1 VDNLTPLQQRAKILL
16 DRGVPVLLVREG
28 QKDAFEF
35 GFQTNPITNFDDP
48 RLREPQY
55 ANCNTGALAQAK
67 IGGVWFFEAD
77 DRAVLEKIKQDT
89 GHGLN
94 EAPTLV
100 IESRDGHWHFYFQQT
115 EASIKMGNVPQLYG
129 PFSGRV
135 NNQYVVGP
143 DSHRNDL
150 NRNYLIVIDKPIAPA
165 PDWFVQWVIDQRTK
179 NKSSDDGGVVR
190 NEAGKIP
197 HGFIHGWMVHKAG
210 VLRNMGASIET
221 LTNTLLDLVHDNC
234 EPPIDDDK
242 VRQVSRSFE
251 RYETNADASLQMKL
265 NQQPDNGVIVPATDE
280 EVEVPTFEP
289 EPYPEFPTYVMSGT
303 SLHKNLVQPWIEHNS
318 RIDYFLWLPATA
330 MLANYLSR
338 KVAIKSQ
345 FAAPSFNGSIYMA
358 LIGKRGDTNKSSCV
372 EDGMAYFDYMGCLT
386 QNGGGLKTAEGKTVV
401 FTPGSSEGLGLEMQ
415 KTNCKNGLVYYDEL
429 KKLVSKAGID
439 GSALG
444 ADLLTMY
451 EGKKFANGVKKTK
464 EAFSLE
470 PNSYS
475 MSLITCC
482 TDTTF
487 KEQWMRMCG
496 EDTGLNDRFIFV
508 LQPEQLPTRRIK
520 TEIDARLNS
529 AETRALIDK
538 AIQQE
543 TFEVENWN
551 NRKLQ
556 ELIELGDRG
565 VDRAFKWALA
575 IAVDSGRTIIDDE
588 SLDRGVDIVR
598 YEVAV
603 KNYLKAE
610 EQAET
615 REASV
620 QLRIMDKL
628 RGNGGSMRKTV
639 LEDQLNAER
648 MGTTLWSVAFYGLQK
663 SGKIRTLGKGA
674 KGDPIMVQLLYKKN
688 REEAA

>member
-1 VDNLTPLQQRAKILL
+1 MSDLTPLQHRAKILL
-16 DRGVPVLLVREG
+16 DRGVPVALVSVG
-28 QKDAFEF
+28 TKDAFEP
-35 GFQTNPITNFDDP
+35 GFQANPITSFDDP
-48 RLREPQY
+48 RLHDPRY
-55 ANCNTGALAQAK
+55 INCNTGALAQAK

-89 GHGLN
+89 GHDLN

-100 IESRDGHWHFYFQQT
+100 IESREGHWHFYFQQT

-135 NNQYVVGP
+135 NSQYVVGP

-165 PDWFVQWVIDQRTK
+165 PDWFVQWVVDQRTK
-179 NKSSDDGGVVR
+179 NKSSDDGGAPR
-190 NEAGKIP
+190 NDAGKIP

-210 VLRNMGASIET
+210 VLRNMGASIQTIE
-221 LTNTLLDLVHDNC
+221 NTLLDLVHDNC

-242 VRQVSRSFE
+242 VRQVARSFE
-251 RYETNADASLQMKL
+251 RYETNADATLPMTL
-265 NQQPDNGVIVPATDE
+265 NTTADNGVMVPADAE
-280 EVEVPTFEP
+280 EVEVPVFAP
-289 EPYPEFPTYVMSGT
+289 EPYPKFPAYVMAGT
-303 SLHKNLVQPWIEHNS
+303 SLYEKLVRPWIEHNS
-318 RIDYFLWLPATA
+318 RIDYFMWLPATA
-330 MLANYLSR
+330 MLLNYLSR
-338 KVAIKSQ
+338 KVSIKNQ

-372 EDGMAYFDYMGCLT
+372 EDGMSYFDFMGCLT

-415 KTNCKNGLVYYDEL
+415 KTNCKNGLIYYDEL

-444 ADLLTMY
+444 ADLLTLY
-451 EGKKFANGVKKTK
+451 EGKKYANGVKKVK

-487 KEQWMRMCG
+487 KDQWMRMCG
-496 EDTGLNDRFIFV
+496 EDTGLNDRFMFV
-508 LQPEQLPTRRIK
+508 LQPEQLPTRRLK
-520 TEIDARLNS
+520 TEIDARSNS
-529 AETRALIDK
+529 VETRILIDK
-538 AIQQE
+538 AIQQR

-575 IAVDSGRTIIDDE
+575 IAVDSGLTVIDDQC
-588 SLDRGVDIVR
+588 LDRGCDIVR
-598 YEVAV
+598 YEIAV
-603 KNYLKAE
+603 KNYLKTE

-615 REASV
+615 REAGV

-628 RGNGGSMRKTV
+628 RGNGGSMPKTL

-648 MGTTLWSVAFYGLQK
+648 MGTTLWGMAFYGLQK
-663 SGKIRTLGKGA
+663 ANKIRVLGKGK
-674 KGDPIMVQLLYKKN
+674 KGDPFVVQLLYKKSK
-688 REEAA
+688 EMAA